1 MSDCAVWN
9 VCGISPDVCAG
20 TFTNVSATF
29 SGTVNARGT
38 GVSASGSISPRAP
51 IGTGIV
57 HPVDGADV
65 LGATVL
71 EDAVVFTVTVCG
83 CEMWMLVTGATR
95 GEQIRGDGG
104 GVEMLRTCGVVD
116 GFRR

>member
-57 HPVDGADV
+57 HPVDGADA

-83 CEMWMLVTGATR
+83 CEMWMLVTGKPR